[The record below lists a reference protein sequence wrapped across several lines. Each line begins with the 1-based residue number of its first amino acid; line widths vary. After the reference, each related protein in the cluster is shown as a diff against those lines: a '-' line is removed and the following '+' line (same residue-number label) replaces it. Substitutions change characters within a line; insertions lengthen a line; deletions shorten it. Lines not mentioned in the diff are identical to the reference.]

1 MKLMTIIII
10 IIFNIQI
17 IAIFIRRVKREC
29 ISISQLY
36 MTLINNLLYTAQH
49 KHSHDPTKIG
59 IKPSNIQKSLLYTPE
74 GILFNLLISIISLIS
89 F

>member
-1 MKLMTIIII
+1 MKFMTIIII

-17 IAIFIRRVKREC
+17 IAIFIRRVNREC

-36 MTLINNLLYTAQH
+36 MTLINNLLYMAQH
-49 KHSHDPTKIG
+49 KHSHVPTKVNM
-59 IKPSNIQKSLLYTPE
+59 KPSNIQKSLLYTPE
-74 GILFNLLISIISLIS
+74 GISFNLLISIISLIS

>member
-1 MKLMTIIII
+1 MKYMAIIII
-10 IIFNIQI
+10 IIFNIKI
-17 IAIFIRRVKREC
+17 IAIFIMRVKREC

-49 KHSHDPTKIG
+49 NHSHNPIKVSM
-59 IKPSNIQKSLLYTPE
+59 KPSNIQKSLLYTPE
-74 GILFNLLISIISLIS
+74 GISFNLLISIISLIS

>member
-1 MKLMTIIII
+1 MKCMTIIII

-17 IAIFIRRVKREC
+17 IAISIMRVKREC

-49 KHSHDPTKIG
+49 NHSHDSTKVG
-59 IKPSNIQKSLLYTPE
+59 MKPSNI
-74 GILFNLLISIISLIS
+74 
-89 F
+89 

>member
-1 MKLMTIIII
+1 MTIIII

-36 MTLINNLLYTAQH
+36 MTLINTLLYTAQH
-49 KHSHDPTKIG
+49 NHSHDPTRVG

-74 GILFNLLISIISLIS
+74 GISFNLLISIISLIS

>member
-1 MKLMTIIII
+1 MKYMPIIII

-17 IAIFIRRVKREC
+17 IAIFIRRVNREC

-36 MTLINNLLYTAQH
+36 MTLINNLLYMAQH
-49 KHSHDPTKIG
+49 KHSHVPTKVDM
-59 IKPSNIQKSLLYTPE
+59 KPSNIQKSLLYTPE
-74 GILFNLLISIISLIS
+74 GISFNLLISIISLIS

>member
-1 MKLMTIIII
+1 MKYMTIIII

-17 IAIFIRRVKREC
+17 IAIFIRRVNREC

-36 MTLINNLLYTAQH
+36 MTLINNLLYMAQH
-49 KHSHDPTKIG
+49 KHSHVPTKVDM
-59 IKPSNIQKSLLYTPE
+59 KPSNIQKSLLYTPE
-74 GILFNLLISIISLIS
+74 GISFNLLISIISLIS